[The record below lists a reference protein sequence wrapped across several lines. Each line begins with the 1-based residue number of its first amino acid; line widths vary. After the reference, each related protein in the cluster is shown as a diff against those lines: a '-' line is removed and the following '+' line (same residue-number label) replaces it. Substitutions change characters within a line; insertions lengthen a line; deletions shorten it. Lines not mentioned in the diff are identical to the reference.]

1 MRKKERGVRE
11 MKITNAVKNAI
22 SIGTLCAVAY
32 LTVYIARNILS
43 TVSPQMISEGS
54 LTTENIGTLSS
65 LYFGFYAVGQLINGI
80 IGDKIKP
87 KYMMGFGLVLAG
99 VCNFVFPFFIK
110 SILVVY
116 GAYALS
122 GFFLSMIYG
131 PMTKVISE
139 NVEPHLA
146 PRCAVA
152 NAFTALFGSPAAGI
166 VAAFFVWQNVFK
178 ITGGLLIVMALI
190 CFVCF
195 RVFEKKGIVKYGQ
208 FSSPKGEKGSV
219 KILFKYKIV
228 KFTIISV
235 VTGVVR
241 TTVVFWL
248 PTYLS
253 QHLKFS
259 EKTSALL
266 FTVSTLVISAA
277 AFVSVAVYEL
287 FKKDMEKTALW
298 AFVASSVCFAMMLVA
313 NNAVLNI
320 TFMVLAILTANIAAT
335 MLWSFYCPSL
345 RDTGMVSSATGFLDF
360 MSYMAAS
367 VSSKIFANAVG
378 VIGWGGLITVWC
390 ALMVVGVVIS
400 LPFKKIKKVK

>member
-1 MRKKERGVRE
+1 
-11 MKITNAVKNAI
+11 MKISQSVKKAI
-22 SIGTLCAVAY
+22 YIGTLCAVSY
-32 LTVYIARNILS
+32 LAVYIARNILS
-43 TVSPQMISEGS
+43 TVSPQMIGDGS
-54 LTTENIGTLSS
+54 LNTENIGTLSS

-87 KYMMGFGLVLAG
+87 KFMMGFGLVLAG
-99 VCNFVFPFFIK
+99 VCNFAFPILIK
-110 SILVVY
+110 SLLAVY
-116 GAYALS
+116 TAYALS

-139 NVEPHLA
+139 NVEPQHA
-146 PRCAVA
+146 PRCSVA
-152 NAFTALFGSPAAGI
+152 NAFTALFGSPAAGVI
-166 VAAFFVWQNVFK
+166 AAMFVWQTVFK
-178 ITGGLLIVMALI
+178 ITGGLLVLMGVA
-190 CFVCF
+190 CFVF
-195 RVFEKKGIVKYGQ
+195 FKIFEKKGIVKYGQ
-208 FSSPKGEKGSV
+208 FSLPKGQKGSV
-219 KILFKYKIV
+219 KVLFKHKII
-228 KFTIISV
+228 KFTLISV

-259 EKTSALL
+259 EKTAALL
-266 FTVSTLVISAA
+266 FTVSTLVISLS

-287 FKKDMEKTALW
+287 FKRDMEKTALW
-298 AFVASSVCFAMMLVA
+298 AFVASSGCFAMMLVA
-313 NNAVLNI
+313 NNAAVNI
-320 TFMVLAILTANIAAT
+320 IFMVLAILTANIAST

-378 VIGWGGLITVWC
+378 VIGWGGLIAVWC